1 MFGLSIGVT
10 LLHTTP
16 PRSARLTFPL
26 TPGSEFAGRRS
37 VTAAVHQPDF
47 SATAI
52 SRSRTHCGADRRCTR
67 PFSAQTPIW
76 GKKKEEE
83 EEEV

>member
-1 MFGLSIGVT
+1 M
-10 LLHTTP
+10 
-16 PRSARLTFPL
+16 
-26 TPGSEFAGRRS
+26 
-37 VTAAVHQPDF
+37 TAAVHQPDF

-76 GKKKEEE
+76 GKKKKEEE